1 MTNTTIDTVIETAEA
16 AMKFFNDRTQI
27 KVIYKQDKHGTGRY
41 QMNYGGTMLHDIT
54 PLGLIKLA
62 EYERLYWM
70 PHPKPLNTRP
80 T

>member
-1 MTNTTIDTVIETAEA
+1 MTNTTIDNVINTAEA

-27 KVIYKQDKHGTGRY
+27 KVVYKEDKCGIGRY
-41 QMNYGGTMLHDIT
+41 QMNYGGTTLRDIT

-70 PHPKPLNTRP
+70 PQSKPL
-80 T
+80 